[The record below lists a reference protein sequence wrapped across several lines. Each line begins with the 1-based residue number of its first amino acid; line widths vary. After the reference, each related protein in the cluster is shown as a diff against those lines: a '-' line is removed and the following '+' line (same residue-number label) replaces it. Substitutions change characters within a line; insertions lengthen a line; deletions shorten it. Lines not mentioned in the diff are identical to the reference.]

1 MTIQTL
7 TERYRSGE
15 TIFSAGDPADAVY
28 VVEAG
33 QVGVFGGGNGDG
45 RPVAVLAAGEFF
57 GEMAIVDGRPRS
69 ATVRALS
76 DCRLITLNRR
86 QIVSRMTAADP
97 ALRLLI
103 RVLVDRLR
111 RQVAPDRVGAPALA
125 DEIDATD
132 HHRTID
138 RLKLE
143 AELQIAVD
151 NDQLDLHFQPIVD
164 LTAHQLAGFEAL
176 IRWRHSTR
184 GPVRPDLF
192 IGLAEQSSLITA
204 IDRWVLERAAAALAR
219 LRAVSTSGLPL
230 FMAVNISARHLADP
244 GLVDFVSETA
254 GRAGIDPSML
264 KLEVTEGVVVNDWD
278 VVDCLRACQGL
289 GCRISL
295 DDFGTGY
302 SSLSYL
308 SRLPIDVLKIDRSF
322 VGAMLDDHR
331 TMAIVRSI
339 VGLSEGL
346 AIPLVGEG
354 IETARQL
361 AVLTDLGCRFGQGY
375 LFSKALPE
383 TQAMVLARGFRMP

>member
-15 TIFSAGDPADAVY
+15 TIFRAGDPADTVY
-28 VVEAG
+28 VVETG
-33 QVGVFGGGNGDG
+33 QVGVFAGRSGDG
-45 RPVAVLAAGEFF
+45 HPVAVLWPGEFF

-76 DCRLITLNRR
+76 ECQLITLNRR
-86 QIVSRMTAADP
+86 QIVSRVNAADP

-103 RVLVDRLR
+103 QVLVDRLR
-111 RQVAPDRVGAPALA
+111 RQVVPDWSGGPALA
-125 DEIDATD
+125 DGIEAAD
-132 HHRTID
+132 HDRTID

-143 AELQIAVD
+143 AELQVAVD
-151 NDQLDLHFQPIVD
+151 NDGLELHFQPIID
-164 LTAHQLAGFEAL
+164 LVSRRLAGFEAL

-204 IDRWVLERAAAALAR
+204 IDRWVLERGTAALAR
-219 LRAVSTSGLPL
+219 LRVASASRSPL

-244 GLVDFVSETA
+244 DLVDFLAATIR
-254 GRAGIDPSML
+254 RAGIEPSTL
-264 KLEVTEGVVVNDWD
+264 KLEVTEGVVINDWD
-278 VVDCLRACQGL
+278 AVDRLRACQGL
-289 GCRISL
+289 GCQISL

-322 VGAMLDDHR
+322 VQTMLSDHR
-331 TMAIVRSI
+331 TMAVVRSI

-354 IETARQL
+354 IETSRQREVL
-361 AVLTDLGCRFGQGY
+361 ADLGCRFGQGY
-375 LFSKALPE
+375 LFSRPLPE
-383 TQAMVLARGFRMP
+383 VEAMAFAREFRMP

>member
-33 QVGVFGGGNGDG
+33 QVGVFGGRNGDG

-111 RQVAPDRVGAPALA
+111 RQVAPDRIGAPALA

-204 IDRWVLERAAAALAR
+204 IDRWVLERGAAALAR

-230 FMAVNISARHLADP
+230 FMAVNISARHLTDP

-264 KLEVTEGVVVNDWD
+264 KLEVTEGVVVNDGD

-322 VGAMLDDHR
+322 VGAMLDDRR

-383 TQAMVLARGFRMP
+383 TEAMVFARGFRMP